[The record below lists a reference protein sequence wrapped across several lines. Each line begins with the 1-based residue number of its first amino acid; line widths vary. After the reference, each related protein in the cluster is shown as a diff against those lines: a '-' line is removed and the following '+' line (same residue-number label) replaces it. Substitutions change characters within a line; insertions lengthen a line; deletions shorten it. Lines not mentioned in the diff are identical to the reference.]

1 MTQQTNSHPL
11 AESISALADNQ
22 ASELEL
28 QRILKASESDP
39 EVSATW
45 SRYQVASAAI
55 RGDLPTF
62 ELSDF
67 AARVSAAI
75 DKEETYAVVSEPVA
89 QKSTTWWQNL
99 GRFAVAASVAG
110 GVVLFAQNFNGISET
125 APAIAATSQA
135 EVQSVAAA
143 QTPAVSLPASLPAG
157 YHAQPLMARAVG
169 LQSGYEPRQSESR
182 QVVFVPRQTGSQVTS
197 QMSGEEVRD
206 YLNQLIEDHADN
218 AALNSGQGMLPFARV
233 VLTEED

>member
-39 EVSATW
+39 EVNATW

-55 RGDLPTF
+55 RGDLPTL

-75 DKEETYAVVSEPVA
+75 DKEETYAVESEP
-89 QKSTTWWQNL
+89 TTKKPAGWWQNL

-125 APAIAATSQA
+125 APAIASTQTEAQPVVATVQA
-135 EVQSVAAA
+135 PSI
-143 QTPAVSLPASLPAG
+143 PAG

-182 QVVFVPRQTGSQVTS
+182 QVVFVPRQNDSQVAS